1 MSPHRH
7 TDRRAGEMYRVVV
20 SGRVEED
27 WTGWFGA
34 DRVEP
39 GDEETV
45 LHLCV
50 ADPSELLGRIRR
62 LLDLRLRL
70 LSLVLVDPETGDASC
85 ESPASHQPTEP
96 DGGLP

>member
-7 TDRRAGEMYRVVV
+7 TDRRAGTMYRVVV
-20 SGRVEED
+20 AGRVGED

-39 GDEETV
+39 GEEETV
-45 LHLCV
+45 LHLRV

-70 LSLVLVDPETGDASC
+70 LSLVLVDPESGDAPC
-85 ESPASHQPTEP
+85 ESPASPDPTEP
-96 DGGLP
+96 NGGLP